1 MGCKMQVISMTEG
14 KITQDYISGHK
25 IIVKQSSFD
34 EIKKIECAR
43 KILEKR
49 KIKIGNE
56 EFSFHLPKINGYKN
70 GKIYMEFL
78 VGDNLEISL
87 RSSEDREKAINT
99 TNTLF
104 QYFYDNKIY
113 WGDFAPRN
121 IIINKKNRII
131 NLCDFERGIYSN
143 FSGKE
148 YLQNYAYEEY
158 AAFLFPVERRFS
170 EKLNSIFTVE
180 EIIPVKISDIRSK
193 RVKSIIKEIGIAE
206 KKLTN
211 QTVANINKMII
222 LSETPYKRNGISEFP
237 IVRLEQIKDNSYE
250 LFAKEVRRVLIARGY
265 YHGKDREL

>member
-1 MGCKMQVISMTEG
+1 MQVISMTEG
-14 KITQDYISGHK
+14 KITQDYISSHK
-25 IIVKQSSFD
+25 IIIKQSSFD

-70 GKIYMEFL
+70 GKIQMEFL

-148 YLQNYAYEEY
+148 YLPNYAYEEY

-206 KKLTN
+206 KTLLISDLDHID
-211 QTVANINKMII
+211 VE
-222 LSETPYKRNGISEFP
+222 LLVLDRN
-237 IVRLEQIKDNSYE
+237 
-250 LFAKEVRRVLIARGY
+250 
-265 YHGKDREL
+265 